1 MYCTDVW
8 THSVWCESHV
18 WILLLESGRVVDG
31 VFVGLC
37 MGEKHARRL
46 EDVSASS
53 RGFVSCMRAFTSPIA
68 RRGRRRV
75 MGSTSI
81 DGDGEDEEEGPS
93 VMDGRGRGDEDDE
106 ARRHSG
112 RHRHRGHHRGRS
124 GTSDVEAGRSRRAVR
139 AEAETDDLSVAERL
153 CATQLG
159 VSYDKRDR
167 SWTEHGEA
175 CLLATGQ
182 LYPACAT
189 AMGMRTAN
197 ISLCGYM
204 ELVPNVV
211 GATYFVGVAGTV
223 ASCVW
228 GTLRATRA
236 EPNRALKAARFA
248 VGMTPAVTLAGTFV
262 FPRCMWNLH
271 QTCVVWWAWSA
282 LFAMIFEWVVDS
294 KFVARRARRGE
305 RVVTSDVVLPQLTY
319 IIGFAITL
327 KFYFTNSTDFFR
339 GEILSANSFSWWCL
353 SKHRAGTFAGSSQAR
368 TYTWRELFL
377 VDGLYAALMMCVYR
391 FNQYHGCGGV
401 WGTF

>member
-1 MYCTDVW
+1 M
-8 THSVWCESHV
+8 
-18 WILLLESGRVVDG
+18 
-31 VFVGLC
+31 
-37 MGEKHARRL
+37 HA
-46 EDVSASS
+46 
-53 RGFVSCMRAFTSPIA
+53 CTSPIA
-68 RRGRRRV
+68 RRGRRRA
-75 MGSTSI
+75 MGSRSI
-81 DGDGEDEEEGPS
+81 DGDDDEEEEGPS

-112 RHRHRGHHRGRS
+112 RHHHRGRG
-124 GTSDVEAGRSRRAVR
+124 GTFDVEAGRSRRAVR

-204 ELVPNVV
+204 ELVPNVI

-262 FPRCMWNLH
+262 FPRCMWNVH

>member
-1 MYCTDVW
+1 
-8 THSVWCESHV
+8 
-18 WILLLESGRVVDG
+18 
-31 VFVGLC
+31 
-37 MGEKHARRL
+37 
-46 EDVSASS
+46 
-53 RGFVSCMRAFTSPIA
+53 
-68 RRGRRRV
+68 

-81 DGDGEDEEEGPS
+81 DGDGDEEEEGPS
-93 VMDGRGRGDEDDE
+93 VMDGRGLGDEDDE

-112 RHRHRGHHRGRS
+112 RHRHRGHHRGRG

-248 VGMTPAVTLAGTFV
+248 AGMTPAVTLAGTFV
-262 FPRCMWNLH
+262 FPRCMWNVH